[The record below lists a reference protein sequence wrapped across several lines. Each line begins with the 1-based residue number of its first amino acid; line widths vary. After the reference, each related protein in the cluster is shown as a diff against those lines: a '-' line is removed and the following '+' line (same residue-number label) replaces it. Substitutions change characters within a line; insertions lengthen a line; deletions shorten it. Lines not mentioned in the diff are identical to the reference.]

1 MKVKDKNLRGIEHV
15 PYFSAIILQ
24 ALRTPLLLFF
34 AAAGNV
40 LLLVSAFLFFH
51 VEQAANPQVKDFFDA
66 LWWAFS
72 TVSTVGYGDITPIT
86 DKGRVIGI
94 FLMVTGV
101 SFFVGFTAIFVS
113 VISSL
118 AASDIVRGEELTYLE
133 YQKVMD
139 ALTRVEKRLEN
150 LEKKSL
156 DS

>member
-1 MKVKDKNLRGIEHV
+1 
-15 PYFSAIILQ
+15 
-24 ALRTPLLLFF
+24 
-34 AAAGNV
+34 
-40 LLLVSAFLFFH
+40 
-51 VEQAANPQVKDFFDA
+51 
-66 LWWAFS
+66 
-72 TVSTVGYGDITPIT
+72 GYGDITPIT